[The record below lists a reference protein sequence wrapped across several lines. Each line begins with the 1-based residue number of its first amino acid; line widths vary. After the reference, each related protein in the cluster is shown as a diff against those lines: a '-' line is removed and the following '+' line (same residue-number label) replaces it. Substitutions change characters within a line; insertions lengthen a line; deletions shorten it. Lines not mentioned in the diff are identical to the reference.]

1 MVCFNNKI
9 SKISNVTSGVP
20 QGSHLGPLL
29 FGLMINDLP
38 YVIKSSTVLMYADDV
53 KLCLSMCLPN
63 SYNDLQLD
71 LNCLYTWCMINM
83 LNLNYSKCNFMTFY
97 RCNPSLYSYSI
108 GNNALER
115 IFSVQDLGVL
125 FDHKLSFK
133 DHISTITNKA
143 RSLLAFM
150 KRCSREFDDPYTT
163 KLLFVSLVRPS
174 MEYCSC
180 IWSPQISCYQNM
192 LESVQIQFLLFALR
206 VLNWDTGSRLP
217 SYHVRLTNPEPS

>member
-1 MVCFNNKI
+1 VNHKILIYKLSLLGFPHNLLEWIFSYLSNRTQMVCFHNKI
-9 SKISNVTSGVP
+9 SKIINVTSGVP

-29 FGLMINDLP
+29 FGLMVNDLP

-53 KLCLSMCLPN
+53 KLCLYMCLPY

-71 LNCLYTWCMINM
+71 LDCLYTWCMINM

-125 FDHKLSFK
+125 FYHKLSFK

-150 KRCSREFDDPYTT
+150 KRWSREFDDPYT
-163 KLLFVSLVRPS
+163 KNLSYVSLVPPS

-180 IWSPQISCYQNM
+180 IWSPPGVY
-192 LESVQIQFLLFALR
+192 EAL
-206 VLNWDTGSRLP
+206 VKG
-217 SYHVRLTNPEPS
+217 V